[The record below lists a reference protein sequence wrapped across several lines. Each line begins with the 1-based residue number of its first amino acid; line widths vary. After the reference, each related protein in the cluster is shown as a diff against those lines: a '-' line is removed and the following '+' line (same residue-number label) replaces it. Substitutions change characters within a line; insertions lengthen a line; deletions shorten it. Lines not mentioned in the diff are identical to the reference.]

1 MTPALAMITSNVS
14 PFLSNASAHA
24 LTLVRLARS
33 RAITS
38 KLPPFAAAS
47 FLTLSV
53 AASAFFRS
61 RAAPTTSAPCAASE
75 RAVSTPSPEE
85 TPVTRTRLPLRF
97 TPDRTSSVVEV
108 SPNTF
113 AIVFL
118 LLFFPLATGCFP
130 REHPQTS
137 GHCLDNRRALRRAP
151 APAYQKPSL
160 ALVRFDLGYRFGMRS
175 RRMLRRTSRN

>member
-75 RAVSTPSPEE
+75 RAVSTPRPEE
-85 TPVTRTRLPLRF
+85 TPVTRTRLSLRF

-118 LLFFPLATGCFP
+118 LLFLGSASLELCG
-130 REHPQTS
+130 
-137 GHCLDNRRALRRAP
+137 ALLQERLCAF
-151 APAYQKPSL
+151 L
-160 ALVRFDLGYRFGMRS
+160 FVFRS
-175 RRMLRRTSRN
+175 RAESEERSFQRQTFVLACLQAFVNGLECVLHCER